1 MVATRASAFA
11 EAMSTRRT
19 TRGMMGSNT
28 TLTASQVRQLKKQTT
43 MPEGSKK
50 TPNIRNPATKVVK
63 ANKKEQTS
71 RTSRPPIFKSPA
83 TKVVKADKK
92 AQIPKFSHP
101 RPSRRS
107 TRLLARKA
115 PLHHSIGEVQAP
127 GVNSEMTTV
136 VDDLRE
142 VVDHDA
148 NLPPIPDN
156 SAEGQEELETTGE
169 HPPTANVPA
178 MEEEEQ
184 DDPDPEIDA
193 ADMLY
198 NPMLMV
204 WDELSVEQRLS
215 VLRVSEAVHSGD
227 AADILEYNDLPL
239 GHRAKVNPLVA
250 NTFNSIRA
258 EKYYRGVAALG
269 QGFRLRLST
278 SLRPLTHFQI

>member
-1 MVATRASAFA
+1 
-11 EAMSTRRT
+11 
-19 TRGMMGSNT
+19 
-28 TLTASQVRQLKKQTT
+28 
-43 MPEGSKK
+43 
-50 TPNIRNPATKVVK
+50 
-63 ANKKEQTS
+63 
-71 RTSRPPIFKSPA
+71 
-83 TKVVKADKK
+83 
-92 AQIPKFSHP
+92 
-101 RPSRRS
+101 
-107 TRLLARKA
+107 
-115 PLHHSIGEVQAP
+115 
-127 GVNSEMTTV
+127 MTTV

-156 SAEGQEELETTGE
+156 SVEGQEELDTTGE

-184 DDPDPEIDA
+184 DDPDPEIVGLLVPPFQYNVGPVPYDVEDA

-227 AADILEYNDLPL
+227 AADILEYNYLPL

-250 NTFNSIRA
+250 NTFVSTIMQNC
-258 EKYYRGVAALG
+258 KNT
-269 QGFRLRLST
+269 RLTLM
-278 SLRPLTHFQI
+278 